1 MPSLLPNIKASL
13 TRGLQARVLLARSEM
28 MTTLI
33 AQIVRFARLNI
44 QIYDAR
50 VVELYQWVCA
60 RYRVGV
66 EGAETKAKRS

>member
-1 MPSLLPNIKASL
+1 MPSLLPNIKAIL